1 MSNMKIYGYYLLL
14 IAHCSLL
21 IAYYLYN
28 VRFEK
33 ALSVYK
39 LCLLVFVKIFC
50 SRQTFLI
57 S

>member
-14 IAHCSLL
+14 IA
-21 IAYYLYN
+21 YYLCQS
-28 VRFEK
+28 RFEK

-50 SRQTFLI
+50 A
-57 S
+57 